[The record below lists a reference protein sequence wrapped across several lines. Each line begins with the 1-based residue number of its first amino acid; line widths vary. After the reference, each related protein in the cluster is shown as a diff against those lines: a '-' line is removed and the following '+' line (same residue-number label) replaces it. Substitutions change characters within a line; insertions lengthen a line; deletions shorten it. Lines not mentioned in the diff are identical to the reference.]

1 MKVTFLMLGLKD
13 FSTGGYYFNNKVS
26 DALVDAGHSV
36 DVIHFNTVPVK
47 VQGSKWR
54 GALFVLRRVLSFKPS
69 IIVVSKSY
77 SFMILLRML
86 LFFKSIPVLYLVH
99 HLEWHDRRGR
109 VSNVRKF
116 LVRWFISVGKRV
128 WVNSKST
135 ADDVV
140 ELGIFKEKLVIIPPG
155 FEQFRLNA
163 NRSSEISILCVGTVC
178 ERKDQLTLVKACSLL
193 KARDF
198 TLYILGDET
207 TDPEYASN
215 VRAEAESLAGKVI
228 FMGHLTTE
236 ELYAMYNQCHF
247 LANLSRWEGHGIAV
261 VEALWAGLPVLAVN
275 AGAVP
280 ELVTNGYNG
289 FLIEPG
295 DVKACAERLLILLED
310 SDLREEMSL
319 NAHVRAE
326 KLFTWS
332 DTGREFVKLVEETAR
347 S

>member
-1 MKVTFLMLGLKD
+1 MLGLKD

-54 GALFVLRRVLSFKPS
+54 GSLFVLQRIMSFKPDLL
-69 IIVVSKSY
+69 VVSKSY
-77 SFMILLRML
+77 SFMVLLRIL

-99 HLEWHDRRGR
+99 HLEWHDRRGG
-109 VSNVRKF
+109 VSNVRKS
-116 LVRWFISVGKRV
+116 LVRWFISAGKRV

-140 ELGIFKEKLVIIPPG
+140 ALGISEEKLAIIPPG
-155 FEQFRLNA
+155 FEQFRLNS
-163 NRSSEISILCVGTVC
+163 NRSPEVSILCVGTVC
-178 ERKDQLTLVKACSLL
+178 ERKDQLTLVKACSLI
-193 KARDF
+193 KEKDF

-207 TDPEYASN
+207 TDSEYSSI
-215 VRAEAESLAGKVI
+215 VRKEAKLLGEKVK
-228 FMGHLTTE
+228 FMGHLSTE
-236 ELYAMYNQCHF
+236 ELYGMYNQCHF
-247 LANLSRWEGHGIAV
+247 LANLSRWEGYGIAV
-261 VEALWAGLPVLAVN
+261 VEALWTGLPVLAVN

-280 ELVTNGYNG
+280 ELVTDGFNG

-295 DVKACAERLLILLED
+295 DVKICAERILTLIED
-310 SDLREEMSL
+310 SELREEMSL
-319 NAHVRAE
+319 NALSSAE

-332 DTGREFVKLVEETAR
+332 DTGREFVKLAEKTAG

>member
-26 DALVDAGHSV
+26 DALVNAGHSV

-54 GALFVLRRVLSFKPS
+54 GSLFVLQRVLSFKPDVL
-69 IIVVSKSY
+69 VVSKSY
-77 SFMILLRML
+77 SFMVLLRIL

-99 HLEWHDRRGR
+99 HLEWHDRSGG
-109 VSNVRKF
+109 VSNVRKS
-116 LVRWFISVGKRV
+116 LVRWFISAGKRV

-135 ADDVV
+135 ADDVLA
-140 ELGIFKEKLVIIPPG
+140 LGISEEKLVIIPPG
-155 FEQFRLNA
+155 FEQFESHVQRKTTV
-163 NRSSEISILCVGTVC
+163 SILCVGTVC

-193 KARDF
+193 KDRDF

-207 TDPEYASN
+207 TDPGYASN
-215 VRAEAESLAGKVI
+215 VRAEAESLAGKII

-236 ELYAMYNQCHF
+236 ELYNMYNQCHF
-247 LANLSRWEGHGIAV
+247 LANLSRWEGYGIAV

-280 ELVTNGYNG
+280 ELVTDGYNG

-295 DVKACAERLLILLED
+295 DVKTCSERILTLLED
-310 SDLREEMSL
+310 SELRKKMSI
-319 NAHVRAE
+319 NACASAE
-326 KLFTWS
+326 KLFTWP
-332 DTGREFVKLVEETAR
+332 DTGREFVKLVEETAG